1 MTTTV
6 SHRSLWSA
14 DRLSAR
20 DLACLLRIAR
30 QLRDERLDGSAHA
43 ALAGRHI
50 ALIGA
55 PAGAE
60 TQAFVQ
66 AAAELGVRVA
76 QIDAEALRNA
86 PSQRVPELAR
96 MLGRLYQGVDCR
108 GLPAERIEQ
117 IEAHAGVPVLNGV
130 ADPAHPLRLVG
141 DLLTMQAWS
150 GRPLSALG
158 IELLDVAA
166 PDSRTMIELARLSG
180 LHVLRPQCAV
190 ALTGPGAGEPAAAP
204 EFRFAAGRDVAE
216 RLRTGD
222 DKPDAQAALGL
233 LNQTHERLAIQ
244 ALLVAALA

>member
-1 MTTTV
+1 MSSTV
-6 SHRSLWSA
+6 PHRSLWSA

-20 DLACLLRIAR
+20 DLACLLRTAQ
-30 QLRDERLDGSAHA
+30 QLRAERLDGSAHA

-55 PAGAE
+55 PAGAD

-76 QIDAEALRNA
+76 QIDAESLRNA

-150 GRPLSALG
+150 GRPLADLG
-158 IELLDVAA
+158 LELPDLAA
-166 PDSRTMIELARLSG
+166 PESRTMIELARLSG

-190 ALTGPGAGEPAAAP
+190 AVADPSADERVAP
-204 EFRFAAGRDVAE
+204 EFRFAAGRGVAE
-216 RLRTGD
+216 RLCTGD
-222 DKPDAQAALGL
+222 DKPESRRALGL
-233 LNQTHERLAIQ
+233 LNQAHERLTLQ